1 MQRPFPNFVKR
12 LLSSLSIFWLLTP
25 IFAAEK
31 IDLNQYL
38 DRIEIAD
45 NNFTRQQGLMYR
57 QSLPENAGMWFVWQ
71 DHTVQCMWMKNTGI
85 PLSIAFVDRRGKIF
99 NIYDLQPYQR
109 RSVCSKRAAQYAL
122 EVNQGWFS
130 KNNIRVGDVIDVRSI
145 KK

>member
-1 MQRPFPNFVKR
+1 
-12 LLSSLSIFWLLTP
+12 
-25 IFAAEK
+25 
-31 IDLNQYL
+31 
-38 DRIEIAD
+38 
-45 NNFTRQQGLMYR
+45 MYR
-57 QSLPENAGMWFVWQ
+57 QKLAGECRDVVCLAGAYSAMYV
-71 DHTVQCMWMKNTGI
+71 MKNTGI